1 MKTGSSFSFIRV
13 FTYAF
18 VTCHLCG
25 CFPQTPNEIVQDW
38 MADGW
43 SQVASHGET
52 GPMTRHSVLR
62 SKQAQSVEASWVERG
77 RRKTKLY
84 RQQTH
89 FHMVIRFFKE
99 DGDQF
104 AVVMKK
110 RK

>member
-1 MKTGSSFSFIRV
+1 MG
-13 FTYAF
+13 
-18 VTCHLCG
+18 CLLLG
-25 CFPQTPNEIVQDW
+25 CFSQTPEEIVQDW
-38 MADGW
+38 MDDGW
-43 SQVASHGET
+43 SQVASHGEI
-52 GPMTRHSVLR
+52 GPATRHAVLR
-62 SKQAQSVEASWVERG
+62 SKQAQSVEASWLEQG

-99 DGDQF
+99 DGDQL